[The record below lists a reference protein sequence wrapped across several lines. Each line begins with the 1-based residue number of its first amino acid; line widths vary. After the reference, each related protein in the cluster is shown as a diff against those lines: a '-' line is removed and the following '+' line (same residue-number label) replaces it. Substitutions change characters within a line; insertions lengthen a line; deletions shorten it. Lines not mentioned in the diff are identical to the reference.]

1 MSIAITEASGNAS
14 GWMKYVTGGGK
25 EGDRVAAYSSDLGDP
40 EAAVAA
46 IEAEMSSHRGR
57 KHQGFRLVQSF
68 SMNELDPDDP
78 ETPSTVNMLGYEL
91 ASRAAPNSACVVVTH
106 LDSDGQNPHNHIYI
120 VNHDYETGRA
130 VNGAARTAFKL
141 REVNDQ
147 LMRDRGMEVT
157 EPGPRALTAMYAKQQ
172 QRGERVDQPRSV
184 EGLTS
189 GTWTEWMAD
198 RVDECLQDERVT
210 DLDSLIEVAGE
221 AGISIRTKQTAK
233 DVKAGRP
240 PSMTYALVDEDGNV
254 RSKGKS
260 KFACGQKKLGTDYSH
275 AGLTATI
282 DTLVKQ
288 RQEQQRQQQRP
299 AQPDPARD
307 IIGDGRA
314 EFRRKFAAAFGTPP
328 TPEPTPEPKQTAAE
342 PEPVPAAEPPAPVTA
357 TETAPALDAAAEH
370 RKHRRRAEDQEPKA
384 PAPTPEPEPVDV
396 DAAVQHVLRE
406 SPDAYVRAARQLKG
420 KSRNSAHDVTVKALR
435 SWAEKGA
442 LQRMEPDKAYR
453 AAVRAY
459 GEKLDKIVSA
469 RADRSWR
476 EVYGPGGTREGM
488 MSRER
493 FMAKKYDGPGSGRGS
508 QRRDWMMKQLEAQ
521 KTTRSKERDTGM
533 SL

>member
-1 MSIAITEASGNAS
+1 MSIAITEASANAS
-14 GWMKYVTGGGK
+14 GWMKYVTTGGK
-25 EGDRVAAYSSDLGDP
+25 EADRVAAYTSDLGDP
-40 EAAVAA
+40 DATVAA
-46 IEAEMSSHRGR
+46 IEAEMSGHRGR
-57 KHQGFRLVQSF
+57 KYQGFRLVQSF
-68 SMNELDPDDP
+68 SMNELDPEDP

-120 VNHDYETGRA
+120 VNHDYETGKA
-130 VNGAARTAFKL
+130 VSGAARTAFKL
-141 REVNDQ
+141 REVNDE

-189 GTWTEWMAD
+189 GTWTEWTAD

-233 DVKAGRP
+233 DIKAGRP

-254 RSKGKS
+254 RSKGRS

-288 RQEQQRQQQRP
+288 RQEQQQQRP

-357 TETAPALDAAAEH
+357 TETAPAVDAAAEH

-384 PAPTPEPEPVDV
+384 PAPAPTPEPEPVDV
-396 DAAVQHVLRE
+396 DAAVQRVLAA
-406 SPDAYVRAARQLKG
+406 SPDAYVRAAQQLKG
-420 KSRNSAHDVTVKALR
+420 KSGTSVHTATVRTLK

-442 LQRMEPDKAYR
+442 LQGMEPDKAYS
-453 AAVRAY
+453 AAVCARSD
-459 GEKLDKIVSA
+459 KLDKHVGI
-469 RADRSWR
+469 RADRSWKQR
-476 EVYGPGGTREGM
+476 YGPGGTREGM
-488 MSRER
+488 MSREQ
-493 FMAKKYDGPGSGRGS
+493 FMAKKYDGPGSGSGARK
-508 QRRDWMMKQLEAQ
+508 RDWLLDQLKAREAS
-521 KTTRSKERDTGM
+521 KSKERDTGM